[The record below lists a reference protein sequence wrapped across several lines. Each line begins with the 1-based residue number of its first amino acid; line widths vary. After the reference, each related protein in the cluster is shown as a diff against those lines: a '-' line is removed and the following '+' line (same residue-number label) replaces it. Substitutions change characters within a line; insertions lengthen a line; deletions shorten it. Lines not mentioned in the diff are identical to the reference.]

1 KAFFG
6 LGTGG
11 LQIQIRLTGTPDAH
25 PNDIFYLRHRPS
37 WKVRKNAFAA
47 LRQRSVSDAPTL
59 APGGGGQDGKG
70 GPQRIM
76 CYSNDHET
84 EGEVTLTMSPG
95 KKLDHMGIQVKFF
108 GRIDMEG
115 GAHEGR
121 PNYDF
126 VSLSKELLPPGSLF
140 DRRTMPFH
148 FRGVEK
154 IHESYHGR
162 NVSVKYFVRVEVQRQ
177 WLPPITQEHEV
188 LVQIPGVEP
197 SVNDPIKME
206 VGIEDCLHIEFEY
219 ERRCYHLR
227 DVIRGK
233 INFLLVRIKIKH
245 MELAVIRRETSGE
258 GVAQSAAM
266 TGFGGAPAATG
277 AKGGDV
283 GNIVTETQTLLKY
296 EIMDGAPVRGE
307 VIPVR
312 LFLRGIPADVTPTY
326 HAENNRFAVRYFLN
340 LVLVDEEDRRYF
352 KQQEII
358 LWRKELG

>member
-1 KAFFG
+1 MSFFG

-11 LQIQIRLTGTPDAH
+11 LQIKIHLSGTPESD
-25 PNDIFYLRHRPS
+25 PDIFYLRHRPS
-37 WKVRKNAFAA
+37 WKVRKNVFTA
-47 LRQRSVSDAPTL
+47 LKTHSISASPTL
-59 APGGGGQDGKG
+59 APDGLIGGGS

-76 CYSNDHET
+76 VYSCNHDT
-84 EGEVTLTMSPG
+84 EGEVTLTMPHG
-95 KKLDHMGIQVKFF
+95 KKLDHLGIQVKFF
-108 GRIDMEG
+108 GRIDMEA

-121 PNYDF
+121 PHYDF
-126 VSLSKELLPPGSLF
+126 IQLSKELLPPGSLF
-140 DRRTMPFH
+140 DTRTIPFN

-197 SVNDPIKME
+197 SVNEPIKME

-219 ERRCYHLR
+219 ERRCYHLH
-227 DVIRGK
+227 DVICGK

-258 GVAQSAAM
+258 GVANSAVM
-266 TGFGGAPAATG
+266 SSGGGGITG
-277 AKGGDV
+277 ASAKSDTQ
-283 GNIVTETQTLLKY
+283 NIVTETQTLLKY
-296 EIMDGAPVRGE
+296 EIMDGAPVKGE
-307 VIPVR
+307 LIPVR
-312 LFLRGIPADVTPTY
+312 LYLRGIPADVTPTY

-358 LWRKELG
+358 LWRKDLG